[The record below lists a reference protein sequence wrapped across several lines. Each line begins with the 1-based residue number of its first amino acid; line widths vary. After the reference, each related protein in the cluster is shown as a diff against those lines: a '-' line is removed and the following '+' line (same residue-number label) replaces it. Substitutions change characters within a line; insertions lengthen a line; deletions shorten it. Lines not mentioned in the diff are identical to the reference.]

1 MQNVIVNLLPEISII
16 LTSFLLLINSLYK
29 NKNSELVNFIIT
41 IVGLILSLYFVTNQ
55 SNQTFFN
62 GNLENSDFTKTIKIL
77 LIFATLIS
85 LFFIKSKNFNF
96 HNEFFSEYSFLLIIS
111 LLGGLFLVSAREF
124 FIAII
129 SIEILSIPLYIIAAT
144 GTKSGLSVEGATK
157 LFFFGSL
164 STVILVFSAVLL
176 FVATGSTLINLSIL
190 DYKDIVSVLCFLFI
204 LIPVCFKTGLLPMH
218 FWISDVYQSSPP
230 RLLTYLSTVP
240 KIAVISFFINIM
252 MGDGSQ
258 ILEVKLFKY
267 ILSIFCFI
275 SIFYGSILTLRQ
287 TNLMRLLAYSGIPHA
302 GMMLLFSIVYI
313 GDSFEFMRI
322 YFSFYI
328 LSNTCLYLCISNLDN
343 YEKGGIDSLKGL
355 YNDSIFI
362 SICLAISILSLAGTP
377 LTYGFWAKFNLII
390 LMYKTNGLL
399 YSVLILIGSMISF
412 YYYLRLIKEIFSDK
426 KINTKNKILI
436 SLNDKSI
443 IAICA
448 ILIILLGLSPNLI
461 KILS

>member
-1 MQNVIVNLLPEISII
+1 
-16 LTSFLLLINSLYK
+16 
-29 NKNSELVNFIIT
+29 
-41 IVGLILSLYFVTNQ
+41 
-55 SNQTFFN
+55 
-62 GNLENSDFTKTIKIL
+62 
-77 LIFATLIS
+77 
-85 LFFIKSKNFNF
+85 
-96 HNEFFSEYSFLLIIS
+96 
-111 LLGGLFLVSAREF
+111 
-124 FIAII
+124 
-129 SIEILSIPLYIIAAT
+129 
-144 GTKSGLSVEGATK
+144 
-157 LFFFGSL
+157 
-164 STVILVFSAVLL
+164 LVFSAVLL

-267 ILSIFCFI
+267 ILSIFCFV

-436 SLNDKSI
+436 SLNDKSV
-443 IAICA
+443 IAICT

>member
-1 MQNVIVNLLPEISII
+1 
-16 LTSFLLLINSLYK
+16 
-29 NKNSELVNFIIT
+29 
-41 IVGLILSLYFVTNQ
+41 
-55 SNQTFFN
+55 
-62 GNLENSDFTKTIKIL
+62 
-77 LIFATLIS
+77 
-85 LFFIKSKNFNF
+85 
-96 HNEFFSEYSFLLIIS
+96 
-111 LLGGLFLVSAREF
+111 
-124 FIAII
+124 
-129 SIEILSIPLYIIAAT
+129 
-144 GTKSGLSVEGATK
+144 
-157 LFFFGSL
+157 
-164 STVILVFSAVLL
+164 
-176 FVATGSTLINLSIL
+176 
-190 DYKDIVSVLCFLFI
+190 
-204 LIPVCFKTGLLPMH
+204 
-218 FWISDVYQSSPP
+218 
-230 RLLTYLSTVP
+230 
-240 KIAVISFFINIM
+240 
-252 MGDGSQ
+252 
-258 ILEVKLFKY
+258 
-267 ILSIFCFI
+267 
-275 SIFYGSILTLRQ
+275 
-287 TNLMRLLAYSGIPHA
+287 
-302 GMMLLFSIVYI
+302 MMLLFSIVYI

-443 IAICA
+443 IAICT

>member
-1 MQNVIVNLLPEISII
+1 MV
-16 LTSFLLLINSLYK
+16 F
-29 NKNSELVNFIIT
+29 
-41 IVGLILSLYFVTNQ
+41 FVA
-55 SNQTFFN
+55 
-62 GNLENSDFTKTIKIL
+62 EIKIT
-77 LIFATLIS
+77 FSPS
-85 LFFIKSKNFNF
+85 LEIQVSSHSFNVK
-96 HNEFFSEYSFLLIIS
+96 FFSEYSFLLIIS

-124 FIAII
+124 FTAIL

-258 ILEVKLFKY
+258 IFEVKLFKY
-267 ILSIFCFI
+267 ILSIFCFV

-302 GMMLLFSIVYI
+302 
-313 GDSFEFMRI
+313 
-322 YFSFYI
+322 
-328 LSNTCLYLCISNLDN
+328 
-343 YEKGGIDSLKGL
+343 
-355 YNDSIFI
+355 
-362 SICLAISILSLAGTP
+362 
-377 LTYGFWAKFNLII
+377 
-390 LMYKTNGLL
+390 
-399 YSVLILIGSMISF
+399 
-412 YYYLRLIKEIFSDK
+412 
-426 KINTKNKILI
+426 
-436 SLNDKSI
+436 
-443 IAICA
+443 
-448 ILIILLGLSPNLI
+448 
-461 KILS
+461 